1 MKKLT
6 ARDYD
11 IMIQAVSHARN
22 TIEAVVSDP
31 FIGMSNVDADI
42 LEDYFALNRLA
53 VKYRKLMEGQ
63 ERDTK

>member
-31 FIGMSNVDADI
+31 FIGMQNVDVDI
-42 LEDYFALNRLA
+42 LED
-53 VKYRKLMEGQ
+53 
-63 ERDTK
+63 